1 MKMLKENDLLYQ
13 MTPWSTVVQ
22 KVQEELS
29 INIKNKGYITVDDF
43 LVPAKPLEAI
53 HNFENLSDKDIFER
67 IKRLSEISG
76 EVFVITDVCYRKEFG
91 PFIVSSERLDEFVC
105 NHELIFSER
114 FVETDVLII
123 SLCKKLVWMFH
134 HSGYVGLLD
143 YKNTVGLDKK
153 MRQ

>member
-1 MKMLKENDLLYQ
+1 MEYREPSDMLYQ
-13 MTPWSTVVQ
+13 ITPWSTVVQ

-53 HNFENLSDKDIFER
+53 HNFEDLSDKEIFER

-91 PFIVSSERLDEFVC
+91 PFKVSSEHLAEFVC

-123 SLCKKLVWMFH
+123 SLCKKLLWMFH
-134 HSGYVGLLD
+134 HSGDVGLFD
-143 YKNTVGLDKK
+143 Y
-153 MRQ
+153 